1 MSENKKCLRCGK
13 ELTNP
18 KSIELGY
25 GNFCYKIMKL
35 EESKII
41 EKTDNVILE
50 ELVNR
55 IRKLELDNTF
65 MKYQLKNKTFVNTN
79 GNSKDAELEWDI
91 PKEVKEIKA
100 KFEIEFTVVV
110 KELKLILKG
119 DNFDY
124 HSILTPIEP
133 RTTIEPSPLLKEI
146 LITN

>member
-13 ELTNP
+13 KLTNS

-25 GNFCYKIMKL
+25 GNFCYKMMKL
-35 EESKII
+35 EESKITGKI
-41 EKTDNVILE
+41 DNTILE

-91 PKEVKEIKA
+91 PKEIKEIKG
-100 KFEIEFTVVV
+100 KFEIEFTVVI
-110 KELKLILKG
+110 KELKLILNG
-119 DNFDY
+119 DDFDY
-124 HSILTPIEP
+124 HTILKPIEP
-133 RTTIEPSPLLKEI
+133 RTTPEIIENIQLAKVEG
-146 LITN
+146 